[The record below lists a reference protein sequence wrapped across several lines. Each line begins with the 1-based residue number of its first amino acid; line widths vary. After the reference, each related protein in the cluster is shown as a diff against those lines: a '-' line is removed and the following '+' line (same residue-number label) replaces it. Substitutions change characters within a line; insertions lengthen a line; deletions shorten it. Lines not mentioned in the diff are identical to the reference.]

1 MLAKIDVIPEI
12 VVAPES
18 RINQRLLWL
27 GLFTGPLAYGLYIVS
42 GYLLLQGSCSVEM
55 LQMDAGGL
63 SLCAVLLLI
72 LTLLSSLITLLT
84 GLTNY
89 RRLRRQLIANRTAAI
104 AKLPALVCGGVWLTI
119 FFTGAI
125 LLTGIPLFVLQS
137 CGWL

>member
-1 MLAKIDVIPEI
+1 MLAKIDVMPEI
-12 VVAPES
+12 VMASES
-18 RINQRLLWL
+18 KVNQRLLWL
-27 GLFTGPLAYGLYIVS
+27 GLLTGPLAYALYVGS
-42 GYLLLQGSCSVEM
+42 SYLLLQGVCRIEM

-84 GLTNY
+84 GLTNF
-89 RRLRRQLIANRTAAI
+89 RRLRRHLSANHPAPTP
-104 AKLPALVCGGVWLTI
+104 KLPAPVCVGVLLTI

>member
-12 VVAPES
+12 IVAPES
-18 RINQRLLWL
+18 KANQRWLWL
-27 GLFTGPLAYGLYIVS
+27 GLFTGPLAYALYVGS
-42 GYLLLQGSCSVEM
+42 GYLLLQGVCRVEV
-55 LQMDAGGL
+55 LQIDAGGL

-89 RRLRRQLIANRTAAI
+89 RRLRRQFIADLTVATP
-104 AKLPALVCGGVWLTI
+104 KLPALVYSSVLLTV

-137 CGWL
+137 CGCL

>member
-1 MLAKIDVIPEI
+1 M
-12 VVAPES
+12 APES
-18 RINQRLLWL
+18 KVNQHLLWL
-27 GLFTGPLAYGLYIVS
+27 GLLTGPLAYALYAGS
-42 GYLLLQGSCSVEM
+42 SYLLLEGVCRVEIF
-55 LQMDAGGL
+55 QMDAGGL

-89 RRLRRQLIANRTAAI
+89 RRLRQLIANRTPTTQR
-104 AKLPALVCGGVWLTI
+104 LPALAYGGVWLAI
-119 FFTGAI
+119 FFTSAI